1 MQGVNDRNILYE
13 GTTGEGRPIE
23 GVDVNEVKLGA
34 PLSQFEKEF
43 EKEVGL
49 SKESGIGVTLLQG
62 PGEVGRKDFVR
73 HVHRFNSDA
82 GNERIVPGEKCQ
94 SMAAL
99 YQPLG
104 KVSEESL
111 RATWQRLGHGL

>member
-1 MQGVNDRNILYE
+1 MQRVNDRNILYK

-34 PLSQFEKEF
+34 TLLQFEKEF

-62 PGEVGRKDFVR
+62 PGEVGRKDVVR
-73 HVHRFNSDA
+73 HVHRLNSDA
-82 GNERIVPGEKCQ
+82 GNERIVPGEKCH

-99 YQPLG
+99 YQALG
-104 KVSEESL
+104 KVNSDCYEDSE
-111 RATWQRLGHGL
+111 

>member
-62 PGEVGRKDFVR
+62 PGEVGRKNVVR
-73 HVHRFNSDA
+73 HVHRFNTDA
-82 GNERIVPGEKCQ
+82 GNEKIFPGENEH
-94 SMAAL
+94 SMAQLNQAL
-99 YQPLG
+99 S
-104 KVSEESL
+104 KVIEESM
-111 RATWQRLGHGL
+111 RATR

>member
-34 PLSQFEKEF
+34 PLSQLEKEF

-62 PGEVGRKDFVR
+62 LGEVGRKDVVR

-82 GNERIVPGEKCQ
+82 GNERIVPGEKCH

-99 YQPLG
+99 YQTLG

-111 RATWQRLGHGL
+111 RAT

>member
-1 MQGVNDRNILYE
+1 MQSVHDRNIMYE

-34 PLSQFEKEF
+34 TLLQFEKEF

-49 SKESGIGVTLLQG
+49 GKESRVGVTLLQG
-62 PGEVGRKDFVR
+62 PGEVGRKDVVR
-73 HVHRFNSDA
+73 HVHRLNSDA
-82 GNERIVPGEKCQ
+82 GNERIVPGEKSH
-94 SMAAL
+94 SMASL
-99 YQPLG
+99 YQALG

-111 RATWQRLGHGL
+111 RTT